1 MKDKTGI
8 KAGGVSLNHKE
19 AQGGLKVKTGKAGT
33 LNHNEAQGGLK
44 VKTGIKAGR
53 LTAQPQRGA
62 GRPEGQDRHQGRRH
76 PAPQP
81 QRGAGRPEGQDR
93 HQGRRLNIEPQRG
106 AGPQCLIHP

>member
-19 AQGGLKVKTGKAGT
+19 AQGGLKVKTGIKAGRIT

-44 VKTGIKAGR
+44 VKTGIKAGSAPSVSDVGSGPR
-53 LTAQPQRGA
+53 RQGQDRHQGRRPQRSTTLRGA

-76 PAPQP
+76 QLPTTT
-81 QRGAGRPEGQDR
+81 
-93 HQGRRLNIEPQRG
+93 RRR
-106 AGPQCLIHP
+106 AA